1 MKQRIYVAFI
11 LAFALSINSIIAKDM
26 PEWVNRAVKQSDQQL
41 SKAVVAF
48 ESADANPRTIENGT
62 VKVVNYRDWTSG
74 FYPGSLW
81 YMYELTGNE
90 SYKKAAESHTRILEP
105 AQFRLNTHDLG
116 FILFCSYGN
125 AYRLTT
131 DPDYMK
137 VMTQGAHS
145 LMKRYNPKI
154 GVIKS
159 WDPGVGP
166 WEFPVIID
174 NMMNLEFLYT
184 IGRAIGD
191 SSMMNAC
198 VSHANRTMEN
208 HFRNDNSSYHVI
220 DYDVNSGDVIS
231 KQTHQGLHHE
241 SSWARGQA
249 WGLYG
254 FTMMYRMTFN
264 PEYLR
269 QAEKIA
275 DFIIQHPR
283 LPEDKIPYWD
293 FDVKNIPNEPRDA
306 SAAAIMAS
314 ALLELYSFKPE
325 ESQYFDLAEAMLK
338 SLSSTAYLASPGEN
352 GLFLLK
358 HATGNMPFNSEIDT
372 ALAYADYYFLEALL
386 RYQNIIKTL

>member
-1 MKQRIYVAFI
+1 MKQKFI
-11 LAFALSINSIIAKDM
+11 IVFISIFALSLCSAFAKDM
-26 PEWVNRAVKQSDQQL
+26 PDWLSRAVKQSDQQL
-41 SKAVVAF
+41 SKAVTAF
-48 ESADANPRTIENGT
+48 EHADANPRTVENGA
-62 VKVVNYRDWTSG
+62 VRVVNYRDWTSG

-81 YMYELTGNE
+81 YMYELTGKE
-90 SYKKAAESHTRILEP
+90 SYKKAADRHTHILEP

-116 FILFCSYGN
+116 FILYCSYGN

-131 DPDYMK
+131 DSGYMK

-145 LMKRYNPKI
+145 LMKRYNSKI
-154 GVIKS
+154 GLIKS

-166 WEFPVIID
+166 WGFPVIID

-184 IGRAIGD
+184 IGRMIGD
-191 SSMMNAC
+191 SSMIQAS

-208 HFRNDNSSYHVI
+208 HFRADNSSYHVI
-220 DYDVNSGDVIS
+220 DYDVNSGKVIS
-231 KQTHQGLHHE
+231 KHTHQGLHHE

-254 FTMMYRMTFN
+254 FTMMYRLTFN
-264 PEYLR
+264 PDYLK

-275 DFIIQHPR
+275 EFIIQHPR
-283 LPEDKIPYWD
+283 LPDDKIPYWD
-293 FDVKNIPNEPRDA
+293 FDSKDIPNEPRDA

-325 ESQYFDLAEAMLK
+325 QTQYFNIAEAMLK
-338 SLSSTAYLASPGEN
+338 SLSSSAYLANPGEN
-352 GLFLLK
+352 GLFLIK

-372 ALAYADYYFLEALL
+372 ALSYADYYYLEAIL
-386 RYQNIIKTL
+386 RYQSIIKTL